1 MTEKDKIVGIVGI
14 YEFLDTIAETAAR
27 IFNATNV
34 TFRRIED
41 NVLRVIGAAGPTAA
55 KVREV
60 LPDFPLEPMDPAVR
74 SVFDN
79 RQIQIESCSLVCR
92 LSFGKAIHPR

>member
-60 LPDFPLEPMDPAVR
+60 LY

-79 RQIQIESCSLVCR
+79 RQIQIEDKCAKR
-92 LSFGKAIHPR
+92 RA

>member
-41 NVLRVIGAAGPTAA
+41 NVLGVIGAAGPTAA
-55 KVREV
+55 KSGRFCLISRSNRWTRRYALSLTIAKSKSRTNARNDARE
-60 LPDFPLEPMDPAVR
+60 DP
-74 SVFDN
+74 
-79 RQIQIESCSLVCR
+79 
-92 LSFGKAIHPR
+92 

>member
-60 LPDFPLEPMDPAVR
+60 LYALSLTIAKSKSRTNAPNDAREDP
-74 SVFDN
+74 
-79 RQIQIESCSLVCR
+79 
-92 LSFGKAIHPR
+92 

>member
-1 MTEKDKIVGIVGI
+1 MTEKDKIVGI

-41 NVLRVIGAAGPTAA
+41 NVLRVIGATIER
-55 KVREV
+55 VRIW
-60 LPDFPLEPMDPAVR
+60 AR
-74 SVFDN
+74 SDQCETKATTEQT
-79 RQIQIESCSLVCR
+79 QIDLVTIASHYYFFFKEE
-92 LSFGKAIHPR
+92 LF

>member
-41 NVLRVIGAAGPTAA
+41 NVLGVIGAAGPTAA

-79 RQIQIESCSLVCR
+79 RQIQIEDKCAKR
-92 LSFGKAIHPR
+92 RA